1 MYMKGG
7 LIHINQ
13 SRCYTTLI
21 QQRAKNLLIISI
33 DAKKELDKIHPPFM
47 IKSNKLNK

>member
-1 MYMKGG
+1 MKGG
-7 LIHINQ
+7 LIRINQ

-21 QQRAKNLLIISI
+21 EQRAKNLLIISV
-33 DAKKELDKIHPPFM
+33 DAKKEFDKIHRPFI